1 MSLSQKLL
9 WILVAVIGAGAFGA
23 LALHQGESISAVW
36 LVVAA
41 VCIYIIGYGF
51 YGRFIAAKVM
61 CLDDNRA
68 TPAYR
73 LNNGKDFHPT
83 NKYVLFGH
91 HFAAIAGAGPLVG
104 PILAAQMGYLPGMLW
119 LLVGVVLSG
128 AVHDFVVM
136 IISVRHDGKSL
147 GEMIKM
153 EMGKFTGAVAMIGIF
168 FIMLILIA
176 ILAMVVV
183 KALAV
188 SPWGLFTIAMTIPIA
203 LGMGI
208 WMRYIRPGKVLEASI
223 AGFILLLISI
233 WGGEYVVNDPFW
245 GNVFNF
251 SETNLAFAIMIYGF
265 VAAVLPVWLLLA
277 PRDYLSTFLKLGVI
291 FGMAVIILIVAPD
304 IKMPATTI
312 FASTGD
318 GPVFAGDLFP
328 FLFVTIACGAIS
340 GFHALI
346 SSGTTPKMVQ
356 KEGQT
361 LFVGYGSML
370 MESLVGV
377 MALITAV
384 TLTPGEYFSI
394 NMGGLGTDINL
405 AVPKIQAVLDR
416 INASG
421 FNFTITVE
429 QLEALRNGVG
439 EADMLSRTGGA
450 PTFALGLALLFKEV
464 FGGLA
469 MMPYWYHF
477 AILFEALFI
486 LTAVDAGTRT
496 CRFMIQDILGNVY
509 KPAGNANNI
518 LWALIATFIGV
529 AGWGWLLYAG
539 VNDPMG
545 GIYTL
550 WALFGASNQM
560 LAGMALMFAT
570 VYIFK
575 KGKAKYAWVTILPA
589 IWVWVTTMYAALQ
602 KMLPTNGDPTSVHDK
617 VSHVATA
624 QNQIVQLSKL
634 ESELASLKAS
644 PDASAEAISKLEA
657 AISKTNTIISNNII
671 DAVLCG
677 VFMVVVVV
685 VTLQCIRICARYAKD
700 FNAASKEFP
709 LNESEIKDAAIY
721 IKN

>member
-1 MSLSQKLL
+1 M
-9 WILVAVIGAGAFGA
+9 
-23 LALHQGESISAVW
+23 
-36 LVVAA
+36 
-41 VCIYIIGYGF
+41 
-51 YGRFIAAKVM
+51 
-61 CLDDNRA
+61 
-68 TPAYR
+68 
-73 LNNGKDFHPT
+73 
-83 NKYVLFGH
+83 LFGH

-208 WMRYIRPGKVLEASI
+208 WMRYIRPGKILEASI

-251 SETNLAFAIMIYGF
+251 SQTNLAFAIMIYGF

-421 FNFTITVE
+421 FNFTITAE

-439 EADMLSRTGGA
+439 EENMLSRTGGA

-509 KPAGNANNI
+509 KPAGNANNL

>member
-1 MSLSQKLL
+1 
-9 WILVAVIGAGAFGA
+9 
-23 LALHQGESISAVW
+23 
-36 LVVAA
+36 
-41 VCIYIIGYGF
+41 
-51 YGRFIAAKVM
+51 
-61 CLDDNRA
+61 
-68 TPAYR
+68 
-73 LNNGKDFHPT
+73 
-83 NKYVLFGH
+83 
-91 HFAAIAGAGPLVG
+91 
-104 PILAAQMGYLPGMLW
+104 
-119 LLVGVVLSG
+119 
-128 AVHDFVVM
+128 
-136 IISVRHDGKSL
+136 
-147 GEMIKM
+147 
-153 EMGKFTGAVAMIGIF
+153 
-168 FIMLILIA
+168 
-176 ILAMVVV
+176 
-183 KALAV
+183 
-188 SPWGLFTIAMTIPIA
+188 
-203 LGMGI
+203 
-208 WMRYIRPGKVLEASI
+208 
-223 AGFILLLISI
+223 
-233 WGGEYVVNDPFW
+233 
-245 GNVFNF
+245 
-251 SETNLAFAIMIYGF
+251 
-265 VAAVLPVWLLLA
+265 
-277 PRDYLSTFLKLGVI
+277 
-291 FGMAVIILIVAPD
+291 
-304 IKMPATTI
+304 MPATTI

-346 SSGTTPKMVQ
+346 SSGTSPKMVQ

-509 KPAGNANNI
+509 KPAGNANNL

-677 VFMVVVVV
+677 IFMVVVVV
-685 VTLQCIRICARYAKD
+685 VTIQCIRICARYAKD

>member
-1 MSLSQKLL
+1 
-9 WILVAVIGAGAFGA
+9 
-23 LALHQGESISAVW
+23 
-36 LVVAA
+36 
-41 VCIYIIGYGF
+41 
-51 YGRFIAAKVM
+51 
-61 CLDDNRA
+61 
-68 TPAYR
+68 
-73 LNNGKDFHPT
+73 
-83 NKYVLFGH
+83 
-91 HFAAIAGAGPLVG
+91 
-104 PILAAQMGYLPGMLW
+104 MGYLPGMLW

-208 WMRYIRPGKVLEASI
+208 WMRYIRPGKILEASI

-251 SETNLAFAIMIYGF
+251 SQTNLAFAIMIYGF

-291 FGMAVIILIVAPD
+291 FGMAAIILIVAPD

-346 SSGTTPKMVQ
+346 SSGTSPKMVQ

-394 NMGGLGTDINL
+394 NMGGLGSDINL

-509 KPAGNANNI
+509 KPAGNANNL

-624 QNQIVQLSKL
+624 QNKIAELSKL

-685 VTLQCIRICARYAKD
+685 VTVQCIRICAGYAKD

>member
-1 MSLSQKLL
+1 
-9 WILVAVIGAGAFGA
+9 
-23 LALHQGESISAVW
+23 
-36 LVVAA
+36 
-41 VCIYIIGYGF
+41 
-51 YGRFIAAKVM
+51 
-61 CLDDNRA
+61 
-68 TPAYR
+68 
-73 LNNGKDFHPT
+73 
-83 NKYVLFGH
+83 
-91 HFAAIAGAGPLVG
+91 
-104 PILAAQMGYLPGMLW
+104 MLW

-208 WMRYIRPGKVLEASI
+208 WMRYIRPGKILEASI

-251 SETNLAFAIMIYGF
+251 SQTNLAFAIMIYGF

-346 SSGTTPKMVQ
+346 SSGTSPKMVQ

-509 KPAGNANNI
+509 KPAGNANNL

-575 KGKAKYAWVTILPA
+575 KGKAKYAWVTIIPA

-624 QNQIVQLSKL
+624 QNKIAELSKL

-685 VTLQCIRICARYAKD
+685 VTVQCIRICAGYAKD

>member
-1 MSLSQKLL
+1 
-9 WILVAVIGAGAFGA
+9 
-23 LALHQGESISAVW
+23 
-36 LVVAA
+36 
-41 VCIYIIGYGF
+41 
-51 YGRFIAAKVM
+51 
-61 CLDDNRA
+61 
-68 TPAYR
+68 
-73 LNNGKDFHPT
+73 
-83 NKYVLFGH
+83 
-91 HFAAIAGAGPLVG
+91 
-104 PILAAQMGYLPGMLW
+104 MGYLPGMLW

-153 EMGKFTGAVAMIGIF
+153 EMGKFTGGVAMIGIF

-251 SETNLAFAIMIYGF
+251 SQTNLAFAIMIYGF

-346 SSGTTPKMVQ
+346 SSGTSPKMVQ

-509 KPAGNANNI
+509 KPAGNANNL

-575 KGKAKYAWVTILPA
+575 KGKAKYAWVTIVPA

-624 QNQIVQLSKL
+624 QNKIAELSKL

-685 VTLQCIRICARYAKD
+685 VTVQCIRICARYAKD

>member
-1 MSLSQKLL
+1 M
-9 WILVAVIGAGAFGA
+9 
-23 LALHQGESISAVW
+23 
-36 LVVAA
+36 
-41 VCIYIIGYGF
+41 
-51 YGRFIAAKVM
+51 
-61 CLDDNRA
+61 
-68 TPAYR
+68 
-73 LNNGKDFHPT
+73 
-83 NKYVLFGH
+83 LFGH

-153 EMGKFTGAVAMIGIF
+153 EMGKFTGGVAMIGIF

-208 WMRYIRPGKVLEASI
+208 WMRYIRPGKILEASI

-251 SETNLAFAIMIYGF
+251 SQTNLAFAIMIYGF

-346 SSGTTPKMVQ
+346 SSGTSPKMVQ

-509 KPAGNANNI
+509 KPAGNSNN
-518 LWALIATFIGV
+518 LFWALIATFIGV

-575 KGKAKYAWVTILPA
+575 KGKAKYAPVTIVPA

-624 QNQIVQLSKL
+624 QNKIAELSKL

-685 VTLQCIRICARYAKD
+685 VTVQCIRICARYAKD

>member
-1 MSLSQKLL
+1 
-9 WILVAVIGAGAFGA
+9 
-23 LALHQGESISAVW
+23 
-36 LVVAA
+36 
-41 VCIYIIGYGF
+41 
-51 YGRFIAAKVM
+51 
-61 CLDDNRA
+61 
-68 TPAYR
+68 
-73 LNNGKDFHPT
+73 
-83 NKYVLFGH
+83 
-91 HFAAIAGAGPLVG
+91 
-104 PILAAQMGYLPGMLW
+104 
-119 LLVGVVLSG
+119 
-128 AVHDFVVM
+128 
-136 IISVRHDGKSL
+136 
-147 GEMIKM
+147 
-153 EMGKFTGAVAMIGIF
+153 
-168 FIMLILIA
+168 
-176 ILAMVVV
+176 
-183 KALAV
+183 
-188 SPWGLFTIAMTIPIA
+188 
-203 LGMGI
+203 
-208 WMRYIRPGKVLEASI
+208 
-223 AGFILLLISI
+223 
-233 WGGEYVVNDPFW
+233 
-245 GNVFNF
+245 
-251 SETNLAFAIMIYGF
+251 
-265 VAAVLPVWLLLA
+265 
-277 PRDYLSTFLKLGVI
+277 
-291 FGMAVIILIVAPD
+291 
-304 IKMPATTI
+304 
-312 FASTGD
+312 
-318 GPVFAGDLFP
+318 
-328 FLFVTIACGAIS
+328 
-340 GFHALI
+340 
-346 SSGTTPKMVQ
+346 
-356 KEGQT
+356 
-361 LFVGYGSML
+361 
-370 MESLVGV
+370 

-509 KPAGNANNI
+509 KPAGNSNN
-518 LWALIATFIGV
+518 LFWALIATFIGV

-624 QNQIVQLSKL
+624 QNKIAELSKL

-685 VTLQCIRICARYAKD
+685 VTVQCIRICAGYAKD

>member
-1 MSLSQKLL
+1 M
-9 WILVAVIGAGAFGA
+9 
-23 LALHQGESISAVW
+23 
-36 LVVAA
+36 
-41 VCIYIIGYGF
+41 
-51 YGRFIAAKVM
+51 
-61 CLDDNRA
+61 
-68 TPAYR
+68 
-73 LNNGKDFHPT
+73 
-83 NKYVLFGH
+83 LFGH

-208 WMRYIRPGKVLEASI
+208 WMRYIRPGKILEASI

-251 SETNLAFAIMIYGF
+251 SQTNLAFAIMIYGF

-291 FGMAVIILIVAPD
+291 FGMAAIILIVAPD

-346 SSGTTPKMVQ
+346 SSGTSPKMVQ

-509 KPAGNANNI
+509 KPAGNANNL

-624 QNQIVQLSKL
+624 QNKIAELSKL

-685 VTLQCIRICARYAKD
+685 VTVQCIRICAGYAKD

>member
-1 MSLSQKLL
+1 M
-9 WILVAVIGAGAFGA
+9 
-23 LALHQGESISAVW
+23 
-36 LVVAA
+36 
-41 VCIYIIGYGF
+41 
-51 YGRFIAAKVM
+51 
-61 CLDDNRA
+61 
-68 TPAYR
+68 
-73 LNNGKDFHPT
+73 
-83 NKYVLFGH
+83 LFGH

-208 WMRYIRPGKVLEASI
+208 WMRYIRPGKILEASI

-245 GNVFNF
+245 GDVFNF
-251 SETNLAFAIMIYGF
+251 SQTNLAFAIMIYGF

-291 FGMAVIILIVAPD
+291 FGMAVIILVVAPD

-346 SSGTTPKMVQ
+346 SSGTSPKMVQ

-509 KPAGNANNI
+509 KPAGNANNL

-624 QNQIVQLSKL
+624 QNKIAELSKL

-685 VTLQCIRICARYAKD
+685 VTVQCIRICARYAKD

>member
-1 MSLSQKLL
+1 M
-9 WILVAVIGAGAFGA
+9 
-23 LALHQGESISAVW
+23 
-36 LVVAA
+36 
-41 VCIYIIGYGF
+41 
-51 YGRFIAAKVM
+51 
-61 CLDDNRA
+61 
-68 TPAYR
+68 
-73 LNNGKDFHPT
+73 
-83 NKYVLFGH
+83 LFGH

-208 WMRYIRPGKVLEASI
+208 WMRYIRPGKILEASI

-394 NMGGLGTDINL
+394 NMGGLGSDINL
-405 AVPKIQAVLDR
+405 ALPKIQAVLDR

-509 KPAGNANNI
+509 KPAGNANNL

-575 KGKAKYAWVTILPA
+575 KGKAKYAPVTIVPA

>member
-1 MSLSQKLL
+1 M
-9 WILVAVIGAGAFGA
+9 
-23 LALHQGESISAVW
+23 
-36 LVVAA
+36 
-41 VCIYIIGYGF
+41 
-51 YGRFIAAKVM
+51 
-61 CLDDNRA
+61 
-68 TPAYR
+68 
-73 LNNGKDFHPT
+73 
-83 NKYVLFGH
+83 LFGH

-208 WMRYIRPGKVLEASI
+208 WMRYIRPGKILEASI

-251 SETNLAFAIMIYGF
+251 SQTNLAFAIMIYGF

-346 SSGTTPKMVQ
+346 SSGTSPKMVQ

-509 KPAGNANNI
+509 KPAGNANNL

-575 KGKAKYAWVTILPA
+575 KGKAKYAWVTIVPA

-624 QNQIVQLSKL
+624 QNKIAELNKL

-685 VTLQCIRICARYAKD
+685 VTVQCIRICARYAKD